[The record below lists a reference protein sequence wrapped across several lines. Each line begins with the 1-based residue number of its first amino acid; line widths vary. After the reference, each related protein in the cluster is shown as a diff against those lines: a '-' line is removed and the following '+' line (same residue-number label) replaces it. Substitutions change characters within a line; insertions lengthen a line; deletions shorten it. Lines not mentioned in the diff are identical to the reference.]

1 MTRPSPALRHV
12 ADDGPA
18 RPVAII
24 DIGSNS
30 VRLVCYDDLDRAP
43 IPAFNEKSLCGLGN
57 GVVSTGKLPKG
68 GVEKALTALKRF
80 RLLTAMMGIDDVR
93 VIATAAARDASN
105 GPEFVAAARDAL
117 GGIEI
122 ALLSGERE
130 AKLSALG
137 VMSGIHRPDG
147 VVGDLGGGSLELIDV
162 KDGMVGQGV
171 SLPLGGLALMD
182 ASGGSPK
189 AASKIVR
196 DALAGCANLDKLQ
209 GRSFYAVGGTWRSL
223 AKLHMGQSNYPLMVM
238 HGYAIAAREAAD
250 LADLVERVDTN
261 SFLAIESVNAARRPL
276 LAYGAIV
283 LDELIRRAKPKDVV
297 ISTYGVREGLL
308 YEALDVSRRQDDPL
322 LVAAAKAN
330 RLLSRSPRYADDLIA
345 WTLAFMR
352 SAGLQESEA
361 ERRLREAACYLSE
374 VNWRAHPDYR
384 GVQSFNLVSSAILPG
399 VDHAGRSFLSLAA
412 TLRYVG
418 LDEEVALQIRSMIPP
433 AMIDRA
439 QIVGAALRVASVL
452 AAGMPDVLPRAAMTA
467 SKGKVAVAL
476 PPDLADLGTERLVN
490 RVKALAKLLGRE
502 PAVAAPKAG
511 SAPV

>member
-1 MTRPSPALRHV
+1 MTRTRSAPQHEGDHA
-12 ADDGPA
+12 PA

-57 GVVSTGKLPKG
+57 GVLSTGKLPKS
-68 GVEKALTALKRF
+68 GVEKALVALKRF
-80 RLLTAMMGIDDVR
+80 RLLTAMMGVEDVR

-105 GPEFVAAARDAL
+105 GPEFIAAAREAL
-117 GGIEI
+117 GGVGI

-137 VMSGIHRPDG
+137 VMSGLHAPDG
-147 VVGDLGGGSLELIDV
+147 IVGDLGGGSLELIDV
-162 KDGMVGQGV
+162 SNGRAGEGV

-182 ASGGSPK
+182 ASGGSLK
-189 AASKIVR
+189 TAIKIAR
-196 DALAGCANLDKLQ
+196 DALGKCANLDRLE
-209 GRSFYAVGGTWRSL
+209 GRSFYAVGGTWRAL
-223 AKLHMGQSNYPLMVM
+223 AKLHMGQRNYSLMVM
-238 HGYAIAAREAAD
+238 HGYAIPAREAAE
-250 LADLVERVDTN
+250 LADLVERVDTS

-276 LAYGAIV
+276 LAYGAVV

-308 YEALDVSRRQDDPL
+308 YEALDATRQGDDPL

-330 RLLSRSPRYADDLIA
+330 RLLSRAPRYAGDLVA
-345 WTLAFMR
+345 WTDAFLR
-352 SAGLQESEA
+352 SAGLA
-361 ERRLREAACYLSE
+361 ETETDRRLREAACYLSE

-399 VDHAGRSFLSLAA
+399 VDHAGRSFLSLVA

-418 LDEEVALQIRSMIPP
+418 LDAEVALQIRNMMPP

-439 QIVGAALRVASVL
+439 QVIGAALRVASVL

-467 SKGKVAVAL
+467 QKGKVVVAL
-476 PPDLADLGTERLVN
+476 PPDLADLGSERLAN
-490 RVKALAKLLGRE
+490 RVKGVAKLLGRD
-502 PAVAAPKAG
+502 PTVAG
-511 SAPV
+511 Q